1 MYTVKFYMESFIQ
14 FLCVPMLSINLIT
27 INSLYKR
34 SRCHRMCHRIWR
46 RPLINCTET
55 HWTHTH
61 THTRIHACVSYMCNR
76 KAVLNE
82 SVSLSTSSL
91 LSSGYLEVYANTC
104 VYSVCF
110 DDRSLFN
117 GNSLL
122 HNPLAAAA
130 NNVCLT
136 RQKV

>member
-1 MYTVKFYMESFIQ
+1 MSQDVSQDMAQ
-14 FLCVPMLSINLIT
+14 AINQL
-27 INSLYKR
+27 
-34 SRCHRMCHRIWR
+34 HRDT
-46 RPLINCTET
+46 LD
-55 HWTHTH
+55 THTH